1 MLFPLISQYMVIEP
15 LTSPWNSNFP
25 MIFQFT
31 NIYHWYP
38 LVSYHVSLMG
48 IPMVIMIMIFPLVSI
63 GIIYGFS
70 HVFPIDIPIQ
80 RQAGLDSSLAAAVNS
95 NIWQCRSWL
104 GDEAPRPWL
113 FMVNH
118 GESYWLIMV
127 YSRERLRRVLRK
139 KAAVILHL
147 HTFTSADLDLHTL
160 TSADLH
166 LHTFTTCRSTSSHPH
181 TCRSRSS
188 HLHICRSRDLHT
200 FTSADLDLHTF
211 TPAIFTPSHLQ
222 I

>member
-1 MLFPLISQYMVIEP
+1 MFFPLISPFNARQG
-15 LTSPWNSNFP
+15 S
-25 MIFQFT
+25 
-31 NIYHWYP
+31 
-38 LVSYHVSLMG
+38 
-48 IPMVIMIMIFPLVSI
+48 IPRWRP
-63 GIIYGFS
+63 
-70 HVFPIDIPIQ
+70 
-80 RQAGLDSSLAAAVNS
+80 RVNS

-166 LHTFTTCRSTSSHPH
+166 LHTFTPARSTSSHPH

>member
-1 MLFPLISQYMVIEP
+1 
-15 LTSPWNSNFP
+15 
-25 MIFQFT
+25 
-31 NIYHWYP
+31 
-38 LVSYHVSLMG
+38 MG

-127 YSRERLRRVLRK
+127 YKCL
-139 KAAVILHL
+139 
-147 HTFTSADLDLHTL
+147 
-160 TSADLH
+160 
-166 LHTFTTCRSTSSHPH
+166 
-181 TCRSRSS
+181 
-188 HLHICRSRDLHT
+188 
-200 FTSADLDLHTF
+200 
-211 TPAIFTPSHLQ
+211 
-222 I
+222 